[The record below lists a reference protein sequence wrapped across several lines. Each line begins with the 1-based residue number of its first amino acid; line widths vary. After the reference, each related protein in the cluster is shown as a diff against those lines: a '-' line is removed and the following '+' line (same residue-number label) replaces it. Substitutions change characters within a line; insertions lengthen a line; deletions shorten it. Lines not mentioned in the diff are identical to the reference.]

1 MNVSIWLEPSVAQA
15 GIWAVVILV
24 ATGACVYLRWELF
37 PRREAWK

>member
-24 ATGACVYLRWELF
+24 ATGACVYLRKELF
-37 PRREAWK
+37 PKREAGK

>member
-24 ATGACVYLRWELF
+24 ATGACVYLRKELF
-37 PRREAWK
+37 PRRETGK

>member
-24 ATGACVYLRWELF
+24 ATGACVYLRKELF
-37 PRREAWK
+37 PKRVQE

>member
-24 ATGACVYLRWELF
+24 ATGACVYLRKELF
-37 PRREAWK
+37 PRRVQE

>member
-24 ATGACVYLRWELF
+24 ATGACVYLRRELF
-37 PRREAWK
+37 PRREADK

>member
-24 ATGACVYLRWELF
+24 ATGACVYLRRELF
-37 PRREAWK
+37 PRREAVK

>member
-24 ATGACVYLRWELF
+24 ATGACVYLRKELF
-37 PRREAWK
+37 PKRETGK

>member
-24 ATGACVYLRWELF
+24 ATGACVYLRRELF
-37 PRREAWK
+37 PKRETVK

>member
-24 ATGACVYLRWELF
+24 ATGACVYLRRELF
-37 PRREAWK
+37 PRRVQE

>member
-24 ATGACVYLRWELF
+24 ATGACVYLRRELF
-37 PRREAWK
+37 PRRAQE

>member
-24 ATGACVYLRWELF
+24 ATGACVYLRKELF
-37 PRREAWK
+37 PRRVHE